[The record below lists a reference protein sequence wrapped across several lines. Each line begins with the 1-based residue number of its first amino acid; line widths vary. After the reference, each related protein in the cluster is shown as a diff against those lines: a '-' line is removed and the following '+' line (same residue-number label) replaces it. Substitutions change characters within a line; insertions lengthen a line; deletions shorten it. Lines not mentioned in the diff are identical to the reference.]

1 MPIMTELRSFS
12 TQTEEKDTCPKGI
25 LGRKSGIDGGILP
38 PAANARALDPGRLTL
53 TSFGSPPNRKS
64 FHLEA
69 EGNCDG
75 TARSPVRVAHWSPRA
90 EQREYCRNKRKATGN
105 ILY

>member
-1 MPIMTELRSFS
+1 MPLHRSYLR
-12 TQTEEKDTCPKGI
+12 
-25 LGRKSGIDGGILP
+25 P

-69 EGNCDG
+69 EGNPGCNVR
-75 TARSPVRVAHWSPRA
+75 TLPVPK
-90 EQREYCRNKRKATGN
+90 Q
-105 ILY
+105 